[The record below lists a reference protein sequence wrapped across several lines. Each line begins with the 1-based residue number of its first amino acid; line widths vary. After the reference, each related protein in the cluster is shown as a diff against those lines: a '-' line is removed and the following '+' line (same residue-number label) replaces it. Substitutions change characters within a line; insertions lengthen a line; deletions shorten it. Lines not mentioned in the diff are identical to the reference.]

1 MGLFLENLTSIIR
14 TGLPILVEV
23 IDLVNSVIIFVS
35 QMTLLRLLTFLFE
48 SQTVIFT
55 VLLFWIYFFF
65 SDVIICSTMTFPPL
79 GNSDHVVVT
88 VSIDFPSNSQENA
101 LFHCIAYDYSCADW
115 DSLYDHLRYVPLE
128 DILNLVIMLLLVK
141 YILLGNIRSS
151 LTHLHGFQM
160 LVLLP

>member
-48 SQTVIFT
+48 SQTVTFT

>member
-65 SDVIICSTMTFPPL
+65 
-79 GNSDHVVVT
+79 
-88 VSIDFPSNSQENA
+88 Q
-101 LFHCIAYDYSCADW
+101 
-115 DSLYDHLRYVPLE
+115 
-128 DILNLVIMLLLVK
+128 MLL
-141 YILLGNIRSS
+141 
-151 LTHLHGFQM
+151 F
-160 LVLLP
+160 VLQ

>member
-35 QMTLLRLLTFLFE
+35 QMTLPRLLTFLFE

-65 SDVIICSTMTFPPL
+65 QMLLFVLQWLFLHWEIQIMLLSQFPLIFHRIHKRMP
-79 GNSDHVVVT
+79 
-88 VSIDFPSNSQENA
+88 
-101 LFHCIAYDYSCADW
+101 FHCIAYDYSCADW
-115 DSLYDHLRYVPLE
+115 DSLYHHLRYVPLE
-128 DILNLVIMLLLVK
+128 DILNLVIMLLLVM